1 MAATINIFRKENIRW
16 LRSSKM
22 IIDMNGN
29 LSEQFSYIP
38 VTLGSLKINS
48 CNTLLNSTQKCMNHA
63 PRYFFVALC
72 I

>member
-1 MAATINIFRKENIRW
+1 MVAVINVFRKETIPL

-22 IIDMNGN
+22 IIKMYEN
-29 LSEQFSYIP
+29 LSEEFSYIP